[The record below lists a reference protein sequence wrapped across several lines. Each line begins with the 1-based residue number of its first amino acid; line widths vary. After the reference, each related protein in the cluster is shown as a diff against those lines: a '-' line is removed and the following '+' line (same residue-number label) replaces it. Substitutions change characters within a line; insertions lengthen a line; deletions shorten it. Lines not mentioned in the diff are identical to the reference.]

1 MKLRVL
7 KALQATNYK
16 NLKMEDGI
24 SFDNFNVLVGP
35 NSSGKTNLI
44 KLLLFLKD
52 AIVSPREQQPGI
64 SGFDQAIFQ
73 LGGTRI
79 SDKTTKVL
87 PTKIPITFHVELPN
101 REGFN
106 DVFHI
111 ELFVQDSTRKVFI
124 NREEFSSSI
133 KHQNNPPFVFYQC
146 HHQTSGKGVVS
157 VFNDESRRKSHLEAL
172 DNVPTDDLALIHI
185 PKILENSKFPPENTP
200 IYEIRRVLI
209 DTISQ
214 WRFYNANHMN
224 LQQILEAEPKI
235 GQGDRFLSASGENLA
250 LVLYNLMSDSLDFEE
265 QFNEAIKLILPTTRR
280 LRAIPAGRLSLT
292 LEWYLE
298 NTKEPF
304 YLSEMSDGTVRMLC
318 WATILHSPLLPSLL
332 VIEEPEIGIH
342 VAWLKVLAE
351 WIKQASQKTQIIIST
366 HSPDLLD
373 YFTDEA
379 DKVLV
384 FNATGP
390 DKSHFEVKHLSQEA
404 IASWVQEG
412 WQLGDLYRVGDPS
425 VGGWPW

>member
-1 MKLRVL
+1 MKTVL
-7 KALQATNYK
+7 NKLAANQYK
-16 NLKMEDGI
+16 NLDIGNGI
-24 SFDNFNVLVGP
+24 LLHNLNLFIGP
-35 NSSGKTNLI
+35 NNSGKTNFI
-44 KLLLFLKD
+44 RLLHFLKSV
-52 AIVSPREQQPGI
+52 VSPSVVNQPRI
-64 SGFDQAIFQ
+64 SEFDQAIFQ
-73 LGGTRI
+73 LGGVRI
-79 SDKTTKVL
+79 LNKNVNPPATIQFQFDFGSSYETVL
-87 PTKIPITFHVELPN
+87 GSFEL
-101 REGFN
+101 E
-106 DVFHI
+106 V
-111 ELFVQDSTRKVFI
+111 LVQDRTKKIII
-124 NREEFSSSI
+124 NREVLSGLKSDNTTKE
-133 KHQNNPPFVFYQC
+133 KPHNFYQF
-146 HHQTSGKGVVS
+146 HYPTSGKGSVSIWKDQHKTELQEVV
-157 VFNDESRRKSHLEAL
+157 LE
-172 DNVPTDDLALIHI
+172 NVPVDKLAFMLITRL
-185 PKILENSKFPPENTP
+185 LEHSKFPPAKTP
-200 IYEIRRVLI
+200 VYEIRNTLI
-209 DTISQ
+209 EAISGWQ
-214 WRFYNANHMN
+214 FYNANHMN
-224 LQQILEAEPKI
+224 LQQILQASPKL
-235 GQGDRFLSASGENLA
+235 GQQDRYLSSSGENLA
-250 LVLYNLMSDSLDFEE
+250 LVLYNLTSDSLDFEE
-265 QFNEAIKLILPTTRR
+265 KFNEAIKTLLPDTRR
-280 LRAIPAGRLSLT
+280 LRAVPSGHLALT

-298 NTKEPF
+298 NAKEPF

-404 IASWVQEG
+404 IANWVQEG